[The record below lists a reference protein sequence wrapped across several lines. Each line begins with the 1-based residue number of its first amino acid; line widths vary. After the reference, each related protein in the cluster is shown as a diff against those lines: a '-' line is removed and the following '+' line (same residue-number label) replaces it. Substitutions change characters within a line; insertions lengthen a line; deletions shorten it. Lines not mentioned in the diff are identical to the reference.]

1 MGIRVR
7 KHLGYGILD
16 LKPDDPR
23 WDIEAPWD
31 REGRLSDFLAWMGE
45 PEAGE
50 KILDMAAYEG
60 WGLGRERGQMFTETT
75 EFFLLKE
82 ALKDRIEKER
92 GASVSKSFH
101 HDDEFG
107 KGGVVLFQCP
117 QHADWSRH
125 DNIIDYYE
133 EPPEGRVT
141 LLEGRT
147 GIWPYDGTMKRCRE
161 PSPEVAAKLSEAT
174 PRMQAFAYK
183 SMRELDGA
191 EISILGGGEYNQ
203 LTGFWAKTLPA
214 YLKDPEVIDHMKRD
228 WRPRVPV
235 GVLALMEY
243 MGCFP
248 NPTSPDSML
257 NSLRPMV
264 YVYWC

>member
-50 KILDMAAYEG
+50 RILDMAAYEG

-133 EPPEGRVT
+133 EGNS
-141 LLEGRT
+141 
-147 GIWPYDGTMKRCRE
+147 C
-161 PSPEVAAKLSEAT
+161 
-174 PRMQAFAYK
+174 
-183 SMRELDGA
+183 
-191 EISILGGGEYNQ
+191 
-203 LTGFWAKTLPA
+203 
-214 YLKDPEVIDHMKRD
+214 
-228 WRPRVPV
+228 PRVK
-235 GVLALMEY
+235 
-243 MGCFP
+243 
-248 NPTSPDSML
+248 ML
-257 NSLRPMV
+257 KNSGISVRVEKLEDGRIGITKTREA
-264 YVYWC
+264 